1 MASQIFAWLSLHLK
15 FVLFFLKNCISG
27 TLSLKLF
34 PSLQDKVKFDL
45 QKDKKCNGSE

>member
-15 FVLFFLKNCISG
+15 FVLFFKKCISG

-34 PSLQDKVKFDL
+34 LSLQDKVKFDF
-45 QKDKKCNGSE
+45 QKDKKM